1 MFIFAHSS
9 EKYHQKVCVLAL
21 FGNFHVLFSLHFGM
35 FSLQNAPFRLSS
47 LLGSLSFL
55 NPDNVVLVAKYHYF
69 SIFMHFKHDLFFII
83 YSLLCSCLEH
93 SSVHLVLRF
102 GAFYLAFCCIQPRVL
117 LQIALR
123 FAADSIAF
131 WCIQRCVL
139 YEIAQKVV

>member
-69 SIFMHFKHDLFFII
+69 SIFMHFKHDLFLSFIRSYAI
-83 YSLLCSCLEH
+83 L
-93 SSVHLVLRF
+93 
-102 GAFYLAFCCIQPRVL
+102 GA
-117 LQIALR
+117 
-123 FAADSIAF
+123 
-131 WCIQRCVL
+131 
-139 YEIAQKVV
+139 